1 MSHHVNPGPNATYSS
16 STTQPIANVT
26 LGQVVTF
33 NTIEVEKGIVLQ
45 TSGGVGSQIYVKQ
58 PGDYLVSISAICNT
72 TSGSNKAMAMWFRKN
87 GTDIPLSNTT
97 LRITS
102 NNPQVMAVTF
112 IYTLA
117 ANDYIQVAM
126 SGETTSCELIAVPA
140 IVAPSTPVSPATP
153 SIVLTMVQVS

>member
-16 STTQPIANVT
+16 SSTQAIANVT
-26 LGQVVTF
+26 LGQAITF
-33 NTIEVEKGIVLQ
+33 NTIEVERGIQLQ

-58 PGDYLVSISAICNT
+58 PGDYLISISAICNT
-72 TSGSNKAMAMWFRKN
+72 TSGSNKVMSMWFRKN
-87 GTDIPLSNTT
+87 GSDIPLSNTT

-117 ANDYIQVAM
+117 QNDYIELVMA
-126 SGETTSCELIAVPA
+126 GETTNCEIYAAPAV
-140 IVAPSTPVSPATP
+140 VAPSTPVQPAVP

>member
-1 MSHHVNPGPNATYSS
+1 MSHHVNPGPNATYA
-16 STTQPIANVT
+16 STTTQLIVSPA

-33 NTIEVEKGIVLQ
+33 NTIEVERGIVLQ
-45 TSGGVGSQIYVKQ
+45 TSGGIGSQIMVKQ
-58 PGDYLVSISAICNT
+58 PGDYLVSFSAICNT
-72 TSGSNKAMAMWFRKN
+72 TTGSNKAMAMWFRKN
-87 GTDIPLSNTT
+87 GTDIANSNTT

-117 ANDYIQVAM
+117 ANDYIELAM
-126 SGETTSCELIAVPA
+126 SGETTNCEILAVPA